1 MPCIESIR
9 EIESAA
15 RETICIPFTYRF
27 LVCSWQAPF
36 KDSFLTHGPL
46 LQAAGVNINKAD
58 AIVVD
63 EYSKTSVDNI
73 YAIGDVTDR
82 LALTPVAIMEAMAF
96 TATVFGGKPT
106 KPIYAKVFFCTHIL
120 HPQ

>member
-1 MPCIESIR
+1 M
-9 EIESAA
+9 AHD
-15 RETICIPFTYRF
+15 
-27 LVCSWQAPF
+27 VV
-36 KDSFLTHGPL
+36 
-46 LQAAGVNINKAD
+46 QAAGVKVDKGD

-73 YAIGDVTDR
+73 YAIGDVTNR

-106 KPIYAKVFFCTHIL
+106 KPIYEKVATLANLAAHRCPNVLQTL
-120 HPQ
+120 HASHSRLCI

>member
-1 MPCIESIR
+1 M
-9 EIESAA
+9 
-15 RETICIPFTYRF
+15 
-27 LVCSWQAPF
+27 
-36 KDSFLTHGPL
+36 
-46 LQAAGVNINKAD
+46 
-58 AIVVD
+58 VD

-106 KPIYAKVFFCTHIL
+106 KPSYVNVSFTPLTPPRTYPCLIQEPPKSCINAQLTRGFPDV
-120 HPQ
+120 

>member
-1 MPCIESIR
+1 MHCVPSI
-9 EIESAA
+9 SG
-15 RETICIPFTYRF
+15 Y
-27 LVCSWQAPF
+27 
-36 KDSFLTHGPL
+36 H
-46 LQAAGVNINKAD
+46 LQAAGVTINKGD

-106 KPIYAKVFFCTHIL
+106 PPIYDKASLL
-120 HPQ
+120 HPLHDYITCLAVSYE